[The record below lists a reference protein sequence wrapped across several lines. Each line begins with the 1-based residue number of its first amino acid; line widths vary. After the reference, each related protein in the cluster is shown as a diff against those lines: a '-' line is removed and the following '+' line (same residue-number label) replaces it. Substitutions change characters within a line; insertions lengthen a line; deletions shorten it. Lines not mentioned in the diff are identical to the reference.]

1 MIPMRIMAGI
11 LAAGGALWGLFC
23 LPFLIGGDWVHL
35 NRTDLSI
42 LAGYLVTIG
51 YFIRCFSNPPLSAR
65 RAIWGFST
73 IVQGGWLSWYIW
85 GAIHGGAR
93 ASAFEFVAVLW
104 WLFAFVVSL
113 VGLFTEPHAKSA

>member
-1 MIPMRIMAGI
+1 MAGI
-11 LAAGGALWGLFC
+11 LAAGGALWGMLC

-51 YFIRCFSNPPLSAR
+51 YCIRCFSNPPLSAR
-65 RAIWGFST
+65 RAIWGFSM

-93 ASAFEFVAVLW
+93 TSAFEFVAVYW

-113 VGLFTEPHAKSA
+113 VGLFTERHAKSA